1 MPLLR
6 PLARSL
12 PPLPDESL
20 PGFLLRLAFRLDT
33 SPAELAVRTGLA
45 DRADRAV
52 LPVPLLIGLTTER
65 RHTFARMIKATDA
78 EVDAMLLDT
87 YSSRYPPAQ
96 PSPSGRNGLA
106 NQQHRWL
113 FMHATRYCPQCLA
126 GQDNPV
132 EQAFGGAWKT
142 SWRLP
147 PVFACLTH
155 RRFLEHECP
164 ACKSTALPTATR
176 STVRH
181 FPRWREASL
190 HPAQCRAFVDGQC
203 GHRLDQGTDNL
214 QSLPGE
220 YEEFQHYLLDLL
232 NPVGSDEVNVLGR
245 STSSAHYFTDLRT
258 TCQILRTSWPKS
270 RHLLENSH
278 ELVSFLEAAANETPR
293 SRSTFVHAVSDM
305 PQMATQS
312 HAALLLSADRMLRA
326 SDLDTFAGHLRALL
340 DEPEV
345 RPSKVSWARAFLTT
359 RPQCSEGLLQAVSS
373 VVQTYAGRSLGR
385 SLKQPI
391 RKTRFRPENIPQ
403 FLEEDWY
410 QRHFAHM
417 DGIAVIHLRRT
428 VAIRLCQAASG
439 GPIQKAADRL
449 SLHLSDP
456 AIAARIADSPKRVH
470 GWARKRPDPLEFET
484 AIRNLAAELDARK
497 DLIDYEQ
504 RRKVLSSWCIGP
516 RPWEVIASRIAVPAG
531 GYAAGGGFAVDLSD
545 RKRNIASVILW
556 SLMTQ
561 GEHVFA
567 PTPIC
572 DQQDPETQR
581 KWRNSVDSV
590 WARLRQG
597 AARPTDT
604 QMIAALEEYAAYLTP
619 IVDRGVS
626 PSPDASPWTRT
637 RRHLTG
643 ARSR

>member
-1 MPLLR
+1 MPPLR

-45 DRADRAV
+45 DRANLSV
-52 LPVPLLIGLTTER
+52 LPLPLLIGLTTER
-65 RHTFARMIKATDA
+65 RHTFARMIKATDT
-78 EVDAMLLDT
+78 EVDGMLLDI
-87 YSSRYPPAQ
+87 YSSRYPPAR

-132 EQAFGGAWKT
+132 EQAFGGVWKN

-147 PVFACLTH
+147 PVFACLAH

-164 ACKSTALPTATR
+164 ACKSAILPTTTR

-181 FPRWREASL
+181 LPRWREASL
-190 HPAQCRAFVDGQC
+190 HPGQCRAFVDGQC
-203 GHRLDQGTDNL
+203 EHRLDRGTANF
-214 QSLPGE
+214 QSLSAE
-220 YEEFQHYLLDLL
+220 YEEFQHFLLGLL
-232 NPVGSDEVNVLGR
+232 NPVGPDEVNVLGH
-245 STSSAHYFTDLRT
+245 STSPAHYFTDLRT
-258 TCQILRTSWPKS
+258 ACQILRASWPKS
-270 RHLLENSH
+270 HHLLDNNQ
-278 ELVSFLEAAANETPR
+278 ELISFLEAAANETPR
-293 SRSTFVHAVSDM
+293 SRSTLVHAVSDM
-305 PQMATQS
+305 PQLAAQS
-312 HAALLLSADRMLRA
+312 HAALLLSADRLLRA
-326 SDLDTFAGHLRALL
+326 SDLDTFAGHLRTLL
-340 DEPEV
+340 DEPAV

-359 RPQCSEGLLQAVSS
+359 RPQCSEGVLQAVSS

-391 RKTRFRPENIPQ
+391 RRTRFHPEHIPQ

-417 DGIAVIHLRRT
+417 DGIAMVHLRRT

-439 GPIQKAADRL
+439 GSIQKAADHL
-449 SLHLSDP
+449 SLYLSDP
-456 AIAARIADSPKRVH
+456 AVAARIADSPKRVH
-470 GWARKRPDPLEFET
+470 GWARKRPDPLEFEIS
-484 AIRNLAAELDARK
+484 IRNLTAELDARNN
-497 DLIDYEQ
+497 LIDYAQ

-516 RPWEVIASRIAVPAG
+516 TPWEVIASCIAVPAG
-531 GYAAGGGFAVDLSD
+531 GYAPGGGFAIDLSD

-581 KWRNSVDSV
+581 KWRNSVDTV
-590 WARLRQG
+590 WARMRHG
-597 AARPTDT
+597 TTRPTDT
-604 QMIAALEEYAAYLTP
+604 QMITALEEYAAYLAP
-619 IVDRGVS
+619 IVDRGET
-626 PSPDASPWTRT
+626 PSIAASPWT
-637 RRHLTG
+637 
-643 ARSR
+643 